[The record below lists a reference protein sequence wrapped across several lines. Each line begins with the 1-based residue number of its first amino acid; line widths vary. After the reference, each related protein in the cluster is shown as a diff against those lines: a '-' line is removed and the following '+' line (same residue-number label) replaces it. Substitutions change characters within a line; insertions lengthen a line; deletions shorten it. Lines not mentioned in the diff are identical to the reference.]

1 MYDYSGLFAIWSI
14 LTVGLVCSFLPAIR
28 KFHAL
33 QGLIAIMWLVFTALI
48 AICFQ
53 DPVIVQVFYPWI
65 LPLIYLFPALIE
77 WHTNQTIGVP
87 IFTRK
92 DFVFFVMPVVS
103 AMSTIV
109 MVFAKSSPYQ
119 DNIALIMDFK
129 LLDLEQGL
137 NSFFSAI
144 LFLSFFSLTHAVV
157 TLLKLKNMKT
167 SGANWVYLTL
177 PIVEGIMA
185 TGIIVH
191 VGLNFINENSGT
203 LTQMV
208 CVAGSII
215 LSGYVL
221 GLKGFEKERSQN
233 EFFIHHLIFSTK
245 NLKIKEFLKHVE
257 PASHLLIM
265 ADFTKENLSLV
276 SEIEENE
283 WDAYLIEIHM
293 SWPVF
298 KSHVRIQYALKVIK
312 EGYLINYT
320 LTSLI
325 ADLGYESRSS
335 FYRAFELV
343 TKKPFDLPRF
353 KKN

>member
-1 MYDYSGLFAIWSI
+1 MYDYSGLFAIWAI
-14 LTVGLVCSFLPAIR
+14 LTVGLVYSFLPAIR
-28 KFHAL
+28 KFRAL
-33 QGLIAIMWLVFTALI
+33 KGLMGLLWLVFTALS
-48 AICFQ
+48 AIYFQ

-92 DFVFFVMPVVS
+92 DFVFFVMPVIS

-119 DNIALIMDFK
+119 DNILIIMDFE
-129 LLDLEQGL
+129 LLGLEQGL

-157 TLLKLKNMKT
+157 TILKLKNMKT

-185 TGIIVH
+185 SGIIIH
-191 VGLNFINENSGT
+191 VGLNFINVNTGT

-221 GLKGFEKERSQN
+221 GLTGFEKERSQGIFISN
-233 EFFIHHLIFSTK
+233 NPLFSKKHPNIQEFLQLIKSDIS
-245 NLKIKEFLKHVE
+245 LKIF
-257 PASHLLIM
+257 
-265 ADFTKENLSLV
+265 ADFTKENLSLI
-276 SEIEENE
+276 SQIEEKE
-283 WDAYLIEIHM
+283 WNAYLVEIGM

-298 KSHVRIQYALKVIK
+298 KSHVRIQYAIKVI
-312 EGYLINYT
+312 EAGYLDKFT
-320 LTSLI
+320 LASLI

-335 FYRAFELV
+335 FYRAFEIV
-343 TKKPFDLPRF
+343 VQNPFDKLRYN
-353 KKN
+353 K